1 MSWRGADAMNGLINM
16 VIRLV
21 MRQVIN
27 LGISKGVDAWAKR
40 QGREDA
46 TPEQKAQTT
55 ENKKRAKQAI
65 RVTRRIG
72 RF

>member
-1 MSWRGADAMNGLINM
+1 MNGMINM
-16 VIRLV
+16 VVRMV
-21 MRQVIN
+21 MRQAIN
-27 LGISKGVDAWAKR
+27 LGIAKGVDAWAKR

-46 TPEQKAQTT
+46 TPEQKAQTA
-55 ENKKRAKQAI
+55 ESKKRAKQAI